1 MEARLNVTR
10 RSAFRA
16 DEDED
21 EDGTRL
27 RARGESRIGNDDAVK
42 KTR

>member
-16 DEDED
+16 DED

-27 RARGESRIGNDDAVK
+27 RARGESRIGNDDAVE